1 VGSCAISARCCTFVP
16 FIPGRRPEDE
26 AAHPGLGSSEDVG
39 VILPGGDD
47 DPAQLLYTLS
57 GAAEVRCSVAFTG
70 PDGASPPVLVPGWED
85 RPLAP
90 ERFAPE
96 SDRLVLRLSPARD
109 LLPGRWRWEELGEPL
124 RAGATDGED
133 PFTFGHL
140 FSQRM
145 RIELRVRDERAAT
158 SLLVCDLRRCGSLY
172 ARLLERLVAPDTARQ
187 AAAAG
192 VPDLEPAY
200 HPWFPVLL
208 IGSDKAALYTR
219 ALVEDIARAGQHL
232 SDPGWLVRVG
242 LYLELLTFLGICEA
256 VGDDLLSPAERR
268 AFETAPAFAELR
280 ARIDPDAWR
289 EVWELR
295 RIAFPRRGAPR
306 TGPVSGLNLL
316 AKKKATLRF
325 LHVHH
330 EDLKHA
336 IELAGENRHN
346 AQETWQ
352 RVFRDAERAVLR
364 NIPQAF
370 PELGFMPESLRDLI
384 LWHRGVRIPPALGGV
399 LADQQGLFAS
409 ACNQYRASMNSV
421 ARWARRRG
429 LMDHTGRECV
439 PRQVSLLE
447 AHVNQ
452 PSRVALL
459 QRFDGYGPELDVGAA
474 LPASYRRPAA
484 ELTGLLA
491 SAPLFAPL
499 AAAEREA
506 LARAARP
513 MTLGPTE
520 RLVIQGHRSTRSLFV
535 LADGELEVLRR
546 DEQGH
551 DHVIDRMEKG
561 AVIGEMSLLTGAPYS
576 ATVRAIDGAVVYEF
590 GAPQHDP
597 ILRDHPDIVS
607 SLRAIMDDRTSDRPE
622 REAAAQ
628 RQDRR
633 SRLRSLL
640 FAR

>member
-1 VGSCAISARCCTFVP
+1 VVAFVP
-16 FIPGRRPEDE
+16 FIPGRRPQDE
-26 AAHPGLGSSEDVG
+26 ATSPGLGSSEDVG
-39 VILPGGDD
+39 VILPGEDD
-47 DPAQLLYTLS
+47 DSASLLYTADGDVRVTLTYAC
-57 GAAEVRCSVAFTG
+57 GA
-70 PDGASPPVLVPGWED
+70 PVPGWED

-90 ERFAPE
+90 ERIAPGSE
-96 SDRLVLRLSPARD
+96 RLVLRISPKAD
-109 LLPGRWRWEELGEPL
+109 LLR
-124 RAGATDGED
+124 GED
-133 PFTFGHL
+133 RFTFEHQ

-145 RIELRVRDERAAT
+145 RIELRAGDEVATT
-158 SLLVCDLRRCGSLY
+158 SLFVVDLRRCGSLY
-172 ARLLERLVAPDTARQ
+172 ARLLDRLVAPDTAAQ
-187 AAAAG
+187 G
-192 VPDLEPAY
+192 GDDPAY
-200 HPWFPVLL
+200 HPWFPVLT
-208 IGSDKAALYTR
+208 IGADKAALYTR
-219 ALVEDIARAGQHL
+219 ALVQDITEAGQHL

-256 VGDDLLSPAERR
+256 VPEAGLLSPAERH

-280 ARIDPDAWR
+280 ERIDAAAWR
-289 EVWELR
+289 EVWALR
-295 RIAFPRRGAPR
+295 PIAFPRRGAPR

-336 IELAGENRHN
+336 IELAGSNRHN

-370 PELGFMPESLRDLI
+370 PELTFMPEPLRDLI
-384 LWHRGVRIPPALGGV
+384 LWHRGVRVPPALGGV

-409 ACNQYRASMNSV
+409 ACNQYRSSMNGV

-452 PSRVALL
+452 PSRVELL
-459 QRFDGYGPELDVGAA
+459 QRFDGYGPALDVGAS
-474 LPASYRRPAA
+474 LPEAYRRPAA
-484 ELTGLLA
+484 ELADLLA
-491 SAPLFAPL
+491 SAPLFAEL
-499 AAAEREA
+499 RAVEREA

-520 RLVIQGHRSTRSLFV
+520 RLVIEGHESTRSLYV

-546 DEQGH
+546 DEHGH
-551 DHVIDRMEKG
+551 DHVVDRMEKG

-576 ATVRAIDGAVVYEF
+576 ATVRALDGAQLSEQ
-590 GAPQHDP
+590 G
-597 ILRDHPDIVS
+597 R
-607 SLRAIMDDRTSDRPE
+607 
-622 REAAAQ
+622 
-628 RQDRR
+628 
-633 SRLRSLL
+633 
-640 FAR
+640 

>member
-1 VGSCAISARCCTFVP
+1 MGCCGIASFVP

-26 AAHPGLGSSEDVG
+26 AASPGLGSSEDVA
-39 VILPGGDD
+39 VILPGGEQDTAD
-47 DPAQLLYTLS
+47 LLYTAD
-57 GAAEVRCSVAFTG
+57 GEVRVTVSFTG
-70 PDGASPPVLVPGWED
+70 PDGSLPPVPVPGWED

-90 ERFAPE
+90 VRCSPE

-109 LLPGRWRWEELGEPL
+109 LLPVDARRW
-124 RAGATDGED
+124 GATDGSD

-140 FSQRM
+140 FSQRL
-145 RIELRVRDERAAT
+145 RVELRAGDERAET

-187 AAAAG
+187 G
-192 VPDLEPAY
+192 DVDPAY

-219 ALVEDIARAGQHL
+219 ALVQDIARGGRHL
-232 SDPGWLVRVG
+232 SEPGWLVRVG

-256 VGDDLLSPAERR
+256 VREDAGDLLSPAERH

-280 ARIDPDAWR
+280 ARIDPQAWR

-295 RIAFPRRGAPR
+295 SIVFPRRGTPR
-306 TGPVSGLNLL
+306 AGPVSAMNLL

-336 IELAGENRHN
+336 IALAGENRHN

-364 NIPQAF
+364 NIPAAF
-370 PELGFMPESLRDLI
+370 PELGFMPEPLRDLI
-384 LWHRGVRIPPALGGV
+384 LWHRGVRVPPALGGV

-409 ACNQYRASMNSV
+409 ACNQYRASMNGV

-452 PSRVALL
+452 PARVALL
-459 QRFDGYGPELDVGAA
+459 QRFDGYGPSLDVGAS
-474 LPASYRRPAA
+474 LPEAYRRPAA
-484 ELTGLLA
+484 ELPGLLA
-491 SAPLFAPL
+491 SAPLFAEL
-499 AAAEREA
+499 SGVEREA

-513 MTLGPTE
+513 LTLGPTE
-520 RLVIQGHRSTRSLFV
+520 RLVIEGHESTRSLYV

-546 DEQGH
+546 DANDH

-561 AVIGEMSLLTGAPYS
+561 AVVGEMSLLTGAPYS
-576 ATVRAIDGAVVYEF
+576 ATVRAVDGAVVYEF

-597 ILRDHPDIVS
+597 LLADHPGVVS
-607 SLRAIMDDRTSDRPE
+607 SLQTIMDERRSDRPE
-622 REAAAQ
+622 REAAAR
-628 RQDRR
+628 RQERR

-640 FAR
+640 FSR

>member
-1 VGSCAISARCCTFVP
+1 MGSCGIDPPACSFVP

-26 AAHPGLGSSEDVG
+26 AVSPGLGSSEDVG
-39 VILPGGDD
+39 VILPGGDE
-47 DPAQLLYTLS
+47 DPVTLLYTLR
-57 GAAEVRCSVAFTG
+57 GPADVRATVSFTG
-70 PDGASPPVLVPGWED
+70 PDGSLPPVPVPGWED
-85 RPLAP
+85 RPLVP
-90 ERFAPE
+90 VRCGPE
-96 SDRLVLRLSPARD
+96 SDRFMLMLSPARD
-109 LLPGRWRWEELGEPL
+109 LLGRWEDVGEAL

-133 PFTFGHL
+133 AFTFGHQ
-140 FSQRM
+140 FSQRL
-145 RIELRVRDERAAT
+145 RVELRADGECATT

-172 ARLLERLVAPDTARQ
+172 ARLLDRLVAPDTARQ

-192 VPDLEPAY
+192 VGELDPAF
-200 HPWFPVLL
+200 HPWFPVLA

-219 ALVEDIARAGQHL
+219 ALVEDIARAGQYL

-256 VGDDLLSPAERR
+256 VGDAGLLTPAERH

-280 ARIDPDAWR
+280 ERTDPDAWR
-289 EVWELR
+289 EVWALR
-295 RIAFPRRGAPR
+295 SIAFPRRGTPR
-306 TGPVSGLNLL
+306 AGPVSALNLL

-336 IELAGENRHN
+336 IELAGANRHN

-364 NIPQAF
+364 NIPRAF
-370 PELGFMPESLRDLI
+370 PELGFMPGSLRDLI
-384 LWHRGVRIPPALGGV
+384 LWHRGVRVPPALGGV

-409 ACNQYRASMNSV
+409 ACNQYRASMNGV

-459 QRFDGYGPELDVGAA
+459 QRFDGYGPALDVGAA
-474 LPASYRRPAA
+474 LPEAYRRPAA
-484 ELTGLLA
+484 ELAGLLA
-491 SAPLFAPL
+491 GAPLFAEL
-499 AAAEREA
+499 SGAEREA

-520 RLVIQGHRSTRSLFV
+520 RLVIEGHESARSLFV

-546 DEQGH
+546 DEDGH
-551 DHVIDRMEKG
+551 DHVIDKMRKG

-576 ATVRAIDGAVVYEF
+576 ATVRAVDGAVVYEF

-597 ILRDHPDIVS
+597 ILADHPGVVS
-607 SLRAIMDDRTSDRPE
+607 SLRAMMDERTSDRAD
-622 REAAAQ
+622 REATAR

-633 SRLRSLL
+633 NRLRSLL
-640 FAR
+640 FTR

>member
-1 VGSCAISARCCTFVP
+1 VGCCAIPSFVP
-16 FIPGRRPEDE
+16 FTPGRRPEDE
-26 AAHPGLGSSEDVG
+26 AVSPGLGSSEDVG
-39 VILPGGDD
+39 VILPGGDED
-47 DPAQLLYTLS
+47 TADLLYTLS
-57 GAAEVRCSVAFTG
+57 GSEDVHVTVSFTG
-70 PDGASPPVLVPGWED
+70 PDGGLAPVPVPGWND

-90 ERFAPE
+90 VRCGPE
-96 SDRLVLRLSPARD
+96 SDRFVLRLSPARD
-109 LLPGRWRWEELGEPL
+109 LLPADVL
-124 RAGATDGED
+124 RSGATDGED
-133 PFTFGHL
+133 PFTFGHQ

-145 RIELRVRDERAAT
+145 LIELRAGEERAST
-158 SLLVCDLRRCGSLY
+158 SLFVVDLRRCGSLY
-172 ARLLERLVAPDTARQ
+172 ARLLERLVAPDTERQ
-187 AAAAG
+187 G
-192 VPDLEPAY
+192 GDDPAF
-200 HPWFPVLL
+200 HPWYPVLA

-256 VGDDLLSPAERR
+256 VGEEDLLSPAERR
-268 AFETAPAFAELR
+268 AFETEPAFAQLR
-280 ARIDPDAWR
+280 ERIDPVAWR

-295 RIAFPRRGAPR
+295 RIVFPRRGAPR
-306 TGPVSGLNLL
+306 TGPVSAMNLL

-364 NIPQAF
+364 NIPRAF
-370 PELGFMPESLRDLI
+370 PELGYVPDPLRDLV
-384 LWHRGVRIPPALGGV
+384 LWHRGVRVPPALGGV

-409 ACNQYRASMNSV
+409 ACNQYRASMNGV

-459 QRFDGYGPELDVGAA
+459 QRFDGYGPALDVGAA
-474 LPASYRRPAA
+474 LPEAYRRPAG
-484 ELTGLLA
+484 ELAGLLA
-491 SAPLFAPL
+491 GAPLFAEL
-499 AAAEREA
+499 SAVEREA

-520 RLVIQGHRSTRSLFV
+520 RLVIQGHESTRSLFV

-546 DEQGH
+546 DEHGH
-551 DHVIDRMEKG
+551 DHVIDRIQKG
-561 AVIGEMSLLTGAPYS
+561 AVVGEMSLLTGAPYS
-576 ATVRAIDGAVVYEF
+576 ATVRAVEGAVVYEF

-597 ILRDHPDIVS
+597 ILGEHPGVVS
-607 SLRAIMDDRTSDRPE
+607 SLQAIMEDRTGDRDE
-622 REAAAQ
+622 REAKA
-628 RQDRR
+628 RR
-633 SRLRSLL
+633 HERRNRLRSLL
-640 FAR
+640 FTR